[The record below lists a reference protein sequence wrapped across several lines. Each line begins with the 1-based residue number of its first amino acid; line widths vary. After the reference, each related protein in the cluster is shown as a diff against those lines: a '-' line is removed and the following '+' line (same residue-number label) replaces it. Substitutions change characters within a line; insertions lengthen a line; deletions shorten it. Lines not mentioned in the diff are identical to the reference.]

1 MNRETN
7 ENSLVSLIFHLHTRI
22 ALFHFF
28 SYHSTHAFTLSSFLS
43 VHSHS
48 VYLVSSAASF
58 ASLFQCPCPPTAMYD
73 CLSLVEAMIVR
84 TRDVEA
90 LPFLI
95 SNTRSYPTHQNGSGQ
110 SLPLPE
116 CKSTLREPR
125 VPLIKNQLI
134 IPLRHMY
141 EATQIHCHPCI
152 YVYLSYNMQL
162 TTCK

>member
-58 ASLFQCPCPPTAMYD
+58 ASLSQCPCPPTLSLGAMYK

-90 LPFLI
+90 LPFFI
-95 SNTRSYPTHQNGSGQ
+95 SNTTNTT
-110 SLPLPE
+110 
-116 CKSTLREPR
+116 KT
-125 VPLIKNQLI
+125 
-134 IPLRHMY
+134 
-141 EATQIHCHPCI
+141 EAVNRFHILC
-152 YVYLSYNMQL
+152 
-162 TTCK
+162 